1 MTVFNGNTDMRSN
14 RMGWALLAP
23 TLVILAVVGF
33 LPFIYVLYV
42 SLFDWNPFSNQLGMQ
57 WAGANNFRRLVFDGA
72 FLDSL
77 WRTGLFAF
85 TSVGIELA
93 LGFLLA
99 QTLVKSFPGRTFFR
113 TIYVLPLVMAPIA
126 VGATWRLL
134 TIPGFGPIPY
144 YLGKWFDIDFRLAT
158 YADQAFI
165 TVILMDV
172 WHWTPFVTLTLLA
185 GLTAMPKEPLE
196 QAQVDGANRWQVFR
210 YLTIPMMMPVL
221 LTVIFIR
228 LMDALRIVDEVF
240 MLTSG
245 GPGTAT
251 QFIGIHIYR
260 VVVPKT
266 DYGYGSAMSLL
277 VLYFTIVLCWLLF
290 IALAQVG
297 KQRE

>member
-1 MTVFNGNTDMRSN
+1 MRSN

-23 TLVILAVVGF
+23 TLAILAVVGF
-33 LPFIYVLYV
+33 LPFLYVLYV
-42 SLFDWNPFSNQLGMQ
+42 GLFDWNPFSNQLGMQ
-57 WAGANNFRRLVFDGA
+57 WAAVNNYRRLVFDGA

-85 TSVGIELA
+85 VSVSIELS

-99 QTLVKSFPGRTFFR
+99 QTLVKNFPGRTIFR
-113 TIYVLPLVMAPIA
+113 TLYVLPLVMAPIA

-134 TIPGFGPIPY
+134 TIPGFGPVPY
-144 YLGKWFDIDFRLAT
+144 FLDKWFGIDYRLGT
-158 YADQAFI
+158 FADQAFL

-228 LMDALRIVDEVF
+228 LMDALRVVDEVF

-297 KQRE
+297 TQRE

>member
-1 MTVFNGNTDMRSN
+1 
-14 RMGWALLAP
+14 MGWALLAP

-251 QFIGIHIYR
+251 QFIGIHICR